1 MQRGPDEQLRTAI
14 YIWGVIN
21 LLYRAIEDE
30 RIINLASLIQPYYV
44 IVYV

>member
-1 MQRGPDEQLRTAI
+1 MQEGRMNSYAPL